1 MAVWVLNYRRSLA
14 CGKGKEYNEGE
25 YLVLI
30 NKSGIVSVVHRSGA
44 GIDVF
49 SYGGFFVLASAKGV
63 VSAGNPYLADSLIAP
78 IAIGALV
85 HYKPKFDKVKL
96 NQGQVFRSFQIFN
109 HKFKIDLVLKSVKKI
124 MFNMIQTF
132 CNHLTSE

>member
-1 MAVWVLNYRRSLA
+1 MLNYRRSLA

-78 IAIGALV
+78 IAIGAL
-85 HYKPKFDKVKL
+85 
-96 NQGQVFRSFQIFN
+96 GQRSS
-109 HKFKIDLVLKSVKKI
+109 LKSAQVLLRRK
-124 MFNMIQTF
+124 
-132 CNHLTSE
+132 CECGV